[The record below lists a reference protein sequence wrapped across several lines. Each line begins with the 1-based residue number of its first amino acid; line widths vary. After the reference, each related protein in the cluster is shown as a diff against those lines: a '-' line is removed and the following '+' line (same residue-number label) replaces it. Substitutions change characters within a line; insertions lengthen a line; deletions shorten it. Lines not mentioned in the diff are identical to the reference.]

1 LRQDTSVKIVSDAGP
16 ILTFAR
22 AGCLDILRRVAGELI
37 IPAAVVEDIAG
48 HGAGRAGAEEVQ
60 RGAWIKRGQVRD
72 RSLMEQLSRKLDLGE
87 REALALAKEMGAALL
102 IDERE
107 ARREAL
113 RLGIDHFGSL
123 RILKE
128 AKDRG
133 IIPEVR
139 PILDKLISS
148 GTYLS
153 DTLYQEFLRE
163 MGEGEAPSQQ

>member
-1 LRQDTSVKIVSDAGP
+1 
-16 ILTFAR
+16 
-22 AGCLDILRRVAGELI
+22 
-37 IPAAVVEDIAG
+37 
-48 HGAGRAGAEEVQ
+48 
-60 RGAWIKRGQVRD
+60 
-72 RSLMEQLSRKLDLGE
+72 MEQLSRKLDLGE

-163 MGEGEAPSQQ
+163 MGEGEAPYQQ